1 MSVTLSNSNVLD
13 LEGEN
18 LPAAETLPAGE
29 TLPAEE
35 TLPTEKTLN
44 ELLDLSLGSPEVGA
58 VNFNILHTLLS
69 SILKRLDL
77 QNVITEVDS
86 SQLPTVELPKRTLSV
101 EKLDKKVSHM
111 ETQLKVLNSL
121 PSNHDLIEKAR
132 SGTSVSPAADVWQH
146 LQLQKK
152 VEANETGVTKA
163 LSLID
168 DLLREMRDLRDNQ
181 NKMKSD
187 MERLSE
193 KMEKAGDLSGI
204 ISRLESVEAYDG
216 RINELQRELDALSSK
231 LRQYPDASE
240 FENYITWPVLEEAL
254 SQHMKKI
261 EELQKQKEIAEGKEV
276 DEEEELKL
284 PTPAQSATSS
294 RPASSRPT
302 SSRLSSAKERFP
314 QATEMLERIGALSER
329 HEALDG
335 RVVVL
340 EETMP
345 TKADKSELDEL
356 RNQQAPSIPE
366 DLLEQLAKL
375 KEAIS
380 FLEKEKDRLKDLLQ
394 LQQDSIDNILSMRPA
409 SDGTEGGESSGY
421 ESAGGLANGVTALD
435 LRKLELAC
443 QRLGQKM
450 GSHVKQL
457 QQTDDDLSKKNQE
470 IYEAVKDILSQF
482 KDLKKQLEL
491 VKATQKALSQQ
502 MINQAKTASSRPA
515 PTHVTP
521 APTQTTSTS
530 TSTHALPTSE
540 HSSSKSSLASPTPSS
555 TSPTSS
561 NMTPSPTHRDHTST
575 HRDHTSAHSERVAPL
590 PTPFPERMALS
601 RKRSNM
607 KQKESDTIANMQ
619 NALLNLQA
627 ELEKLYRLVNAAME
641 EHDAKQKHIDSL
653 YGYAERLEEKKADKE
668 NVKMEIDVKADKR
681 ALATKVNR
689 TDFDSTTNEI
699 TKNLDEML
707 EKILGQESEWQK
719 ALKKL
724 SGEVDGKLDRMELE
738 ALKQHLENRLKA
750 MRKLLEQRP
759 VKEGF
764 AEGDDAAGFRKQLLQ
779 SYHCISC
786 DRPVDLASTGPI
798 PSIPATAGLP
808 SSKSV
813 RPYTSYELDQIR
825 QQGKGHFMGMMFG
838 KNSSNFKAAL
848 EERELARLRKLDELV
863 YRTQS
868 SYPGTYQ
875 PEMQGAE
882 GVEPDTVVPSGRAC
896 GGNYTLTYPHRR
908 YTRLT
913 HLSEL
918 WQEEEAVLD
927 VAREEVELQGHDG
940 HIYKGRLPTIPLPGM
955 QGRKVGHPESVYPP
969 QPGISPR
976 PNSARM
982 VRPTSSTRRPTSSG
996 NVRIGGLSPPHI
1008 SPEHSN
1014 SRFSTTNSV
1023 E

>member
-380 FLEKEKDRLKDLLQ
+380 FLEKEKDR
-394 LQQDSIDNILSMRPA
+394 
-409 SDGTEGGESSGY
+409 
-421 ESAGGLANGVTALD
+421 
-435 LRKLELAC
+435 
-443 QRLGQKM
+443 
-450 GSHVKQL
+450 
-457 QQTDDDLSKKNQE
+457 
-470 IYEAVKDILSQF
+470 
-482 KDLKKQLEL
+482 
-491 VKATQKALSQQ
+491 
-502 MINQAKTASSRPA
+502 
-515 PTHVTP
+515 
-521 APTQTTSTS
+521 
-530 TSTHALPTSE
+530 
-540 HSSSKSSLASPTPSS
+540 
-555 TSPTSS
+555 
-561 NMTPSPTHRDHTST
+561 
-575 HRDHTSAHSERVAPL
+575 
-590 PTPFPERMALS
+590 
-601 RKRSNM
+601 
-607 KQKESDTIANMQ
+607 ESDTIANMQ

-825 QQGKGHFMGMMFG
+825 QQGKGSHFMGMMFG